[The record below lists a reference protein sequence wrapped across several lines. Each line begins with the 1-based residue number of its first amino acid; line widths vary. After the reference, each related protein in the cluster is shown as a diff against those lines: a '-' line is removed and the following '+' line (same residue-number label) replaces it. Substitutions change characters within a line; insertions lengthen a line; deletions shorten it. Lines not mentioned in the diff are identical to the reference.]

1 MAKYRLC
8 PECAARAAPEA
19 VFCAACGVALKP
31 IAPRGQRPAL
41 LTRSLD
47 WGLTL
52 VLVFAGLW
60 GLKYWYDREVSRAA
74 DPAVS
79 ALRSMSAVQRGHLA
93 RAASAC
99 GAPDLRAKMAGMVVA
114 QIDAALTAQHCDEI
128 RAQIRALGLGD
139 AGLNGAEKPPAPLD
153 LAPLDLPPLPQ
164 TDQTPPA
171 PLPIAPVESGAGPE
185 ISAAPAQ
192 PFAPQAPLR
201 AGTN

>member
-41 LTRSLD
+41 ITRSLD
-47 WGLTL
+47 MGLTL
-52 VLVFAGLW
+52 ALVFGGLW

-128 RAQIRALGLGD
+128 RAQIRALGLD
-139 AGLNGAEKPPAPLD
+139 GAEKPPAPLD
-153 LAPLDLPPLPQ
+153 LAPLELPPLPQ

-171 PLPIAPVESGAGPE
+171 PLPLAPVESGAGPE

-192 PFAPQAPLR
+192 PFAPQAPR
-201 AGTN
+201 PAGTN